1 MSKNMAKQNIQQV
14 KQRFGII
21 GISPELDRA
30 IDIALQVSPTDLSV
44 VITGEIGA

>member
-1 MSKNMAKQNIQQV
+1 MAKQSINQV

-21 GISPELDRA
+21 GTSPELERA

-44 VITGEIGA
+44 